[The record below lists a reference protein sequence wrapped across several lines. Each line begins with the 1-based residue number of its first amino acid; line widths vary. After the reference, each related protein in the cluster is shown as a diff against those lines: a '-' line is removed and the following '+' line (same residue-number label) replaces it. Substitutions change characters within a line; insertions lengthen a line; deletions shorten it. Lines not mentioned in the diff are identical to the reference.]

1 MSRVVLCTICKREI
15 EVRTGIMANET
26 LSRHTSKEH
35 K

>member
-1 MSRVVLCTICKREI
+1 MSRVVICPECNREI